1 MSVPHCQRELQT
13 SPAIRFYHNPPEKSS
28 DAMIRG
34 IALIPFFLPYYDND
48 NGNYHSEDRRA

>member
-1 MSVPHCQRELQT
+1 MSVLHCQRELQT

-34 IALIPFFLPYYDND
+34 IALILFFLPYYYND
-48 NGNYHSEDRRA
+48 NGNYHSKNRCA